1 MKVSRS
7 VKKSVEVGVKKM
19 VVDRCR
25 CRACVEEQ
33 TTISR
38 AEAQSIDLAVEKLSM
53 RQELSR
59 LIHQVSRTCQD
70 CDKKK
75 LKSSIDKPGV
85 EEPLRLLKSNFSRRE
100 KHKHECNQTC
110 NSIKNPNN
118 ILISQK
124 HLLTRKVLST

>member
-1 MKVSRS
+1 
-7 VKKSVEVGVKKM
+7 M

-85 EEPLRLLKSNFSRRE
+85 EEVSSKLLKTVFRE
-100 KHKHECNQTC
+100 
-110 NSIKNPNN
+110 
-118 ILISQK
+118 
-124 HLLTRKVLST
+124 RKT